1 MKIKF
6 LILVEIFYLALA
18 FMFPQKIM
26 QALFFA
32 SEILKKILPILIFV
46 LLLMTVINIFFK
58 PKNVKKILGKGVG
71 FQKWLIA
78 IGAGIF
84 SFGPMYLWYPML
96 KSLKEKGA
104 SNSFL
109 AAFLYNRSI
118 KPTLLPLMAAYFD
131 LKYVLILTFLMI
143 VVSIMQGLIFELIK
157 SKS

>member
-6 LILVEIFYLALA
+6 LITIEIFYLALA
-18 FMFPQKIM
+18 FIFPQKVI
-26 QALFFA
+26 QALLFA
-32 SEILKKILPILIFV
+32 LEILKDILPILIFI
-46 LLLMTVINIFFK
+46 LFLMTAINIFFK

-71 FQKWLIA
+71 LKKWFIA
-78 IGAGIF
+78 IGAGVF

-104 SNSFL
+104 SNGFL

-118 KPTLLPLMAAYFD
+118 KPALLPLMAAYFD
-131 LKYVLILTFLMI
+131 LKYVLVLTFLMI

-157 SKS
+157 NKS